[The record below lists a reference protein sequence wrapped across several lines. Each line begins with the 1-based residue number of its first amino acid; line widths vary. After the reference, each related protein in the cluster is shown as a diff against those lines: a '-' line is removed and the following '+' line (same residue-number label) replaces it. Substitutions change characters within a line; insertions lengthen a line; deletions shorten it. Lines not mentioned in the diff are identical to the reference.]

1 MFKLVRG
8 GFFVAAVLVVCTTHA
23 RAESIGPNCGTCQG
37 SIYTLENL
45 GMVGDIYAADGN
57 LFDTYQFRLTIDA
70 TDYNGNEGKIAYIDE
85 VAVKVASSANKA
97 TIIDAPGGASSWAVV
112 PGGLNADGCSGS
124 GSGFEC
130 ADWKLTTL
138 SAAVV
143 PGTIWS
149 WTFNIDVSSPL
160 FGFTSTNPELL
171 PSIKVRYVDAS
182 GTKVGALVSEKVPE
196 PTTLG
201 LMAVGLSLAA
211 LRRRRVAG

>member
-1 MFKLVRG
+1 MLKFARAAFLV
-8 GFFVAAVLVVCTTHA
+8 FAVLVAGATHA

-45 GMVGDIYAADGN
+45 GMVGDIYGLDGN
-57 LFDTYQFRLTIDA
+57 PFDTYQFRLTIDA
-70 TDYNGNEGKIAYIDE
+70 TNYNGGGAAIDE

-97 TIIDAPGGASSWAVV
+97 TIVSAPGGASLWQVV

-130 ADWKLTTL
+130 AEWTLTTL

-160 FGFTSTNPELL
+160 FSFDSANPDLL
-171 PSIKVRYVDAS
+171 PSIKVRYVDDA
-182 GTKVGALVSEKVPE
+182 GNKVGALVSEKVPE

-201 LMAVGLSLAA
+201 LMAMGLGLAA
-211 LRRRRVAG
+211 ARRRRA